1 MNPVRRV
8 RVLQLITSLA
18 GGAGLHAMQLAKHLD
33 PKRFEVELAF
43 GPGYPLDAE
52 VQRASFAHHELRW
65 SRAATPLS
73 MALGTLDLWRLLHRR
88 RYDIVHAHCSL
99 AGALGRPMARLARV
113 PRVLFTVHAFASHE
127 AQPALKRQL
136 LLAIERALD
145 RFTDVYCVGTRTF
158 RSQLVQRRIADDS
171 RIEVIPLGI
180 EIGSAPD
187 EGRVQQARAR
197 LGLAPGELAIVAAG
211 RFEPQKGL
219 AHLIDAMPQVLAGA
233 PGARL
238 LIFGE
243 GPLRSELEARVAHL
257 GLTQVVR
264 FPGWCSDLVSVLPG
278 AQVFCLSSLWEAFGY
293 VLLEAMAARVAIVAT
308 RVGGVPEVLD
318 GGRLGDLVEPADPA
332 ALARGLLGLL
342 TDARRRAD
350 LAACGR
356 AELEAKYPIALMIGR
371 HQALYEC
378 LAAPAFLN
386 RREGAP

>member
-1 MNPVRRV
+1 MKPVRRV

-18 GGAGLHAMQLAKHLD
+18 GGAGLHAVQLAQHLD

-52 VQRASFAHHELRW
+52 VQRASIAHHVLRW
-65 SRAATPLS
+65 SRAASPLQ
-73 MALGTLDLWRLLHRR
+73 MALGTLDLWRLLSRR

-99 AGALGRPMARLARV
+99 AGALGRPLARLARV

-127 AQPALKRQL
+127 AQPVFKREL
-136 LLAIERALD
+136 LLRVERALD

-158 RSQLVQRRIADDS
+158 QAQLVQRRIAAAS
-171 RIEVIPLGI
+171 RIQVIPLGI
-180 EIGSAPD
+180 EIGAAPD
-187 EGRVQQARAR
+187 TATVQHVRAR
-197 LGLAPGELAIVAAG
+197 LGLAPHEMAIAAAG
-211 RFEPQKGL
+211 RFERQKGL

-243 GPLRSELEARVAHL
+243 GPLRSELEARVAQL
-257 GLTQVVR
+257 RLTHAVR
-264 FPGWCSDLVSVLPG
+264 FPGWCSDLASVLPA

-293 VLLEAMAARVAIVAT
+293 VLLDAMAARVAIVAT

-318 GGRLGDLVEPADPA
+318 GGRLGELVEPADSA

-342 TDARRRAD
+342 TDAPRRAD
-350 LAACGR
+350 LASRGR
-356 AELEAKYPIALMIGR
+356 TELESKYPLALMVAR
-371 HQALYEC
+371 HEALYEH
-378 LAAPAFLN
+378 LAEPALLS
-386 RREGAP
+386 RRESAT